1 MTKNFQ
7 SIKSLPRDIIINL
20 IVSLL
25 VSVLLSAIPWFWAGK
40 IRLSLLVF
48 GLLFVS
54 LPYLIFMRYKR
65 LFKLIRAGMNG
76 YYYSFDS
83 SENRNVFRETKS
95 VFCYLGISSNSI
107 LEDFRK
113 WTEESPLVNTYSF
126 LLTDPKSPAL
136 KRQIAYEKG
145 VTLDT
150 DLSSLNTQLSQTI
163 EHEVETEK
171 KRIYS
176 AIEVLKNLP
185 PSKSGKL
192 SIRFHKEFIP
202 WWMYLI
208 DDKKIYLGILE
219 KGKRGQDSPAMVI
232 SQNPDYPS
240 PFDPFKNTWDRM
252 WADAEKDI

>member
-20 IVSLL
+20 VVSLL
-25 VSVLLSAIPWFWAGK
+25 VSGLLSSIPWILAGK
-40 IRLSLLVF
+40 IRFSIVLF
-48 GLLFVS
+48 GVLIISMPYLLFTKH
-54 LPYLIFMRYKR
+54 KR
-65 LFKLIRAGMNG
+65 LFKLIKAGMDG
-76 YYYSFDS
+76 YYYSFDL
-83 SENRNVFRETKS
+83 SENRKVFHETQNT
-95 VFCYLGISSNSI
+95 FCYLGISSNSI

-113 WTEESPLVNTYSF
+113 WADENHSLDKYLF
-126 LLTDPKSPAL
+126 LLTDPDSSAL

-145 VTLDT
+145 VSLDA
-150 DLSSLNTQLSQTI
+150 DLSSLNAQLSQAI

-171 KRIYS
+171 KRIRS

-185 PSKSGKL
+185 SFNNGKL
-192 SIRFHKEFIP
+192 SIRLHKEFIP
-202 WWMYLI
+202 WWMYII

-232 SQNPDYPS
+232 SKNPDYPS

-252 WADAEKDI
+252 WADAGKDI